1 MKYRKL
7 LFLWTFGFF
16 SLVHT
21 TSHLAYA
28 DTKKGKRLVI
38 DISCLDRL
46 YIGTRSSLE
55 GSIENIT
62 PWPNGLQISTD
73 SKGTIS
79 LKRTTCPDGGFLNIV
94 TAPQIPIIVQ
104 NAGNAAITIASHL
117 EAPVAVHV
125 GNGPALLGTA
135 QELDVFSHASGP
147 ITIPLFTTSARIHST
162 GSAVITI
169 QRVQATALFLFLG
182 GTSRFIA
189 KTGHIK
195 ALEIVSKSSKDAIFH
210 GESGVT
216 ALYVLGKGNITVDT
230 VNGSIATERDGPGKI
245 FYTPIR

>member
-1 MKYRKL
+1 MKYVQC
-7 LFLWTFGFF
+7 LFLWIF
-16 SLVHT
+16 SFCVLVHA

-46 YIGTRSSLE
+46 YIRTRSSLE
-55 GSIENIT
+55 GSIKNIT
-62 PWPNGLQISTD
+62 PWPKGLQISTD

-94 TAPQIPIIVQ
+94 TAPHMPIIVQ
-104 NAGNAAITIASHL
+104 NAGNASITIASHL
-117 EAPVAVHV
+117 EAPVAVRV
-125 GNGPALLGTA
+125 GNGPALLGDA
-135 QELDVFSHASGP
+135 KELDVFSHASGP
-147 ITIPLFTTSARIHST
+147 ITIPLFTTSARIHAT

-189 KTGHIK
+189 QTGQIK
-195 ALEIVSKSSKDAIFH
+195 ALEIVSKSSNDAVFH
-210 GESGVT
+210 GKSGVT

-230 VNGSIATERDGPGKI
+230 VNGSVATERDGPGKI
-245 FYTPIR
+245 YYTPIQ